1 MFNNLINC
9 NASSLSCIAFFHS
22 NNKQRINIMKKIFN
36 LKMMALF
43 IAYSSFALVD
53 LHAGSEDKSQ
63 IKYISYSQLGNP
75 ADVLKVKIEPSKE
88 LSSGEV
94 RVKVL
99 AAPINPSDLYQ
110 ISGNYGVDPVLPARP
125 GSEGVGRVTEV
136 SPEVKNLSVNQ
147 LVLLA
152 SGSTWAE
159 EIVAPAEGFL
169 PLPNLGPIN
178 AETIEQLSMSAV
190 NPLTAL
196 LMLTSYED
204 IKEGQWIV
212 QSAANS
218 AVGGY
223 VIQLAKQ
230 RGIKTVNIVRRDGLA
245 NDLMS
250 KGADVVLIDGPDLVA
265 KIAEATG
272 NAQIMLALDP
282 VGGDTFGRLADSLGY
297 GGTIITYGGLSGKP
311 GTLNTG
317 KVIFNDTRV
326 RGFWLYKWYQVATMQ
341 EKQTA
346 FGQVI
351 PLIVNGT
358 LKANIDSRF
367 TVDQIKEAVTR
378 SWEGGR
384 NGKVLI
390 VPNPL

>member
-1 MFNNLINC
+1 MKNFSNIKILALI
-9 NASSLSCIAFFHS
+9 L
-22 NNKQRINIMKKIFN
+22 
-36 LKMMALF
+36 
-43 IAYSSFALVD
+43 AYSSFAIAD
-53 LHAGSEDKSQ
+53 HHASSEHDSQ
-63 IKYISYSQLGNP
+63 TKYVTYSQLGNP
-75 ADVLKVKIEPSKE
+75 ADVLEVKKE
-88 LSSGEV
+88 ASRALNSGEV

-99 AAPINPSDLYQ
+99 AAPINPSDLLQ

-136 SPEVKNLSVNQ
+136 SPEAKNLKVGQ

-169 PLPNLGPIN
+169 PLPNLGPIS
-178 AETIEQLSMSAV
+178 AEVIEQLAMTAV

-196 LMLTSYED
+196 LMLTSYGD
-204 IKEGQWIV
+204 IKEGQWIA

-230 RGIKTVNIVRRDGLA
+230 RGIKTVNIVRREGLA
-245 NDLMS
+245 DDLMA
-250 KGADVVLIDGPDLVA
+250 KGADVVLIDGPDLTAQIA
-265 KIAEATG
+265 KATD
-272 NAQIMLALDP
+272 NAPIMLALDP
-282 VGGDTFGRLADSLGY
+282 VGGDTYGRLANSLGY
-297 GGTIITYGGLSGKP
+297 GGTLVTYGVLSGKP
-311 GTLNTG
+311 ATLDTG
-317 KVIFNDTRV
+317 KVIFNDTRL
-326 RGFWLYKWYQVATMQ
+326 RGFWLYKWYQTATMQ
-341 EKQTA
+341 EKQAA

-351 PLIVNGT
+351 PLIANGT

-367 TVDQIKEAVTR
+367 TVDQIKQAVAR
-378 SWEGGR
+378 AWEGGR

-390 VPNPL
+390 VPTPL

>member
-1 MFNNLINC
+1 MKNFSNIKILALI
-9 NASSLSCIAFFHS
+9 L
-22 NNKQRINIMKKIFN
+22 
-36 LKMMALF
+36 
-43 IAYSSFALVD
+43 AYSSFAMAD
-53 LHAGSEDKSQ
+53 HNASSEYDSQ
-63 IKYISYSQLGNP
+63 TKYVTYSQLGNP
-75 ADVLKVKIEPSKE
+75 ADVLEVKKE
-88 LSSGEV
+88 ASRALNSGEV

-99 AAPINPSDLYQ
+99 AAPINPSDLLQ

-136 SPEVKNLSVNQ
+136 SPEAKNLKVGQ

-169 PLPNLGPIN
+169 PLPNLGPIS
-178 AETIEQLSMSAV
+178 AEVIEQLAMTAV

-196 LMLTSYED
+196 LMLTSYGD
-204 IKEGQWIV
+204 IKEGQWIA

-230 RGIKTVNIVRRDGLA
+230 RGIKTVNIVRREGLA
-245 NDLMS
+245 DDLMA
-250 KGADVVLIDGPDLVA
+250 KGADVVLIDGPDLTAQIA
-265 KIAEATG
+265 KATD
-272 NAQIMLALDP
+272 NAPIMLALDP
-282 VGGDTFGRLADSLGY
+282 VGGDTYGRLANSLGY
-297 GGTIITYGGLSGKP
+297 GGTLVTYGVLSGKP
-311 GTLNTG
+311 ATLDTG
-317 KVIFNDTRV
+317 KVIFNDTRL
-326 RGFWLYKWYQVATMQ
+326 RGFWLYKWYQTATMQ
-341 EKQTA
+341 EKQAA

-351 PLIVNGT
+351 PLIANGT

-367 TVDQIKEAVTR
+367 TVDQIKQAVAR
-378 SWEGGR
+378 AWEGGR

-390 VPNPL
+390 VPTPL

>member
-1 MFNNLINC
+1 MNKI
-9 NASSLSCIAFFHS
+9 S
-22 NNKQRINIMKKIFN
+22 NIKI
-36 LKMMALF
+36 LALF
-43 IAYSSFALVD
+43 LACGSFASAD
-53 LHAGSEDKSQ
+53 LDASPEGISQ
-63 IKYISYSQLGNP
+63 IKYIGYSQLGNP
-75 ADVLKVKIEPSKE
+75 ADVLKVKTEAARA
-88 LSSGEV
+88 LSDGEV

-110 ISGNYGVDPVLPARP
+110 ISGNYGVDPNLPARP
-125 GSEGVGRVTEV
+125 GSEGVGRITEV
-136 SPEVKNLSVNQ
+136 SPGVKNLSVDQ

-159 EIVAPAEGFL
+159 EIVAPAAGFL
-169 PLPNLGPIN
+169 PLPNLGPIS
-178 AETIEQLSMSAV
+178 AEIIEQLSMSAV

-196 LMLTSYED
+196 LMLTSYGD

-230 RGIKTVNIVRRDGLA
+230 RGIKTVNVVRRDGLA
-245 NDLMS
+245 DDLMS
-250 KGADVVLIDGPDLVA
+250 KGADVVLIDGPDLAANIA
-265 KIAEATG
+265 KATN
-272 NAQIMLALDP
+272 NAPIMLALDP

-297 GGTIITYGGLSGKP
+297 GGTIVTYGGLSGKP
-311 GTLNTG
+311 TFVNTG
-317 KVIFNDTRV
+317 NIIFNDTRV
-326 RGFWLYKWYQVATMQ
+326 RGFWLYQWYQIATMQ
-341 EKQTA
+341 EKQAA

-358 LKANIDSRF
+358 LRANIDSRF
-367 TVDQIKEAVTR
+367 TVDQIKQAVTR
-378 SWEGGR
+378 SWEGRR

-390 VPNPL
+390 VPTPL

>member
-1 MFNNLINC
+1 MKNFSNIKILALI
-9 NASSLSCIAFFHS
+9 L
-22 NNKQRINIMKKIFN
+22 
-36 LKMMALF
+36 
-43 IAYSSFALVD
+43 AYSSFAMAD
-53 LHAGSEDKSQ
+53 HHASSEHDSQ
-63 IKYISYSQLGNP
+63 TKYVTYSQLGNP
-75 ADVLKVKIEPSKE
+75 ADVLEVKKE
-88 LSSGEV
+88 ASRALNSGEV

-99 AAPINPSDLYQ
+99 AAPINPSDLLQ

-136 SPEVKNLSVNQ
+136 SPEAKNLKVGQ

-169 PLPNLGPIN
+169 PLPNLGPIS
-178 AETIEQLSMSAV
+178 AEVIEQLAMTAV

-196 LMLTSYED
+196 LMLTSYGD
-204 IKEGQWIV
+204 IKEGQWIA

-230 RGIKTVNIVRRDGLA
+230 RGIKTVNIVRREGLA
-245 NDLMS
+245 DDLMA
-250 KGADVVLIDGPDLVA
+250 KGADVVLIDGPDLTAQIA
-265 KIAEATG
+265 KATD
-272 NAQIMLALDP
+272 NAPIMLALDP
-282 VGGDTFGRLADSLGY
+282 VGGDTYGRLANSLGY
-297 GGTIITYGGLSGKP
+297 GGTLVTYGVLSGKP
-311 GTLNTG
+311 ATLDTG
-317 KVIFNDTRV
+317 KVIFNDTRL
-326 RGFWLYKWYQVATMQ
+326 RGFWLYKWYQTATMQ
-341 EKQTA
+341 EKQAA

-351 PLIVNGT
+351 PLIANGT

-367 TVDQIKEAVTR
+367 TVDQIKQAVAR
-378 SWEGGR
+378 AWEGGR

>member
-1 MFNNLINC
+1 MKNFSNIKILALI
-9 NASSLSCIAFFHS
+9 L
-22 NNKQRINIMKKIFN
+22 
-36 LKMMALF
+36 
-43 IAYSSFALVD
+43 AYSSFAMAD
-53 LHAGSEDKSQ
+53 HHASSEHDSQ
-63 IKYISYSQLGNP
+63 TKYVTYSQLGNP
-75 ADVLKVKIEPSKE
+75 ADVLEVKKE
-88 LSSGEV
+88 ASRALNSGEV

-99 AAPINPSDLYQ
+99 AAPINPSDLLQ

-136 SPEVKNLSVNQ
+136 SPEAKNLKVGQ

-169 PLPNLGPIN
+169 PLPNLGPIS
-178 AETIEQLSMSAV
+178 AEVIEQLAMTAV

-196 LMLTSYED
+196 LMLTSYGD
-204 IKEGQWIV
+204 IKEGQWIA

-230 RGIKTVNIVRRDGLA
+230 RGIKTVNIVRREGLA
-245 NDLMS
+245 DDLMA
-250 KGADVVLIDGPDLVA
+250 KGADVVLIDGPDLTAQIA
-265 KIAEATG
+265 KATD
-272 NAQIMLALDP
+272 NASIMLALDP
-282 VGGDTFGRLADSLGY
+282 VGGDTYGRLANSLGY
-297 GGTIITYGGLSGKP
+297 GGTLVTYGVLSGKP
-311 GTLNTG
+311 ATLDTG
-317 KVIFNDTRV
+317 KVIFNDTRL
-326 RGFWLYKWYQVATMQ
+326 RGFWLYKWYQTATMQ
-341 EKQTA
+341 EKQAA

-351 PLIVNGT
+351 PLIANGT

-367 TVDQIKEAVTR
+367 TVEQIKQAVAR
-378 SWEGGR
+378 AWEGGR

-390 VPNPL
+390 VPTPL

>member
-1 MFNNLINC
+1 MKNFSNIKILALI
-9 NASSLSCIAFFHS
+9 L
-22 NNKQRINIMKKIFN
+22 
-36 LKMMALF
+36 
-43 IAYSSFALVD
+43 AYSSFAMAD
-53 LHAGSEDKSQ
+53 HRASSEHDSQ
-63 IKYISYSQLGNP
+63 TKYVTYSQLGNP
-75 ADVLKVKIEPSKE
+75 ADVLEVKKE
-88 LSSGEV
+88 ASRALNSGEV

-99 AAPINPSDLYQ
+99 AAPINPSDLLQ

-136 SPEVKNLSVNQ
+136 SPEAKNLKVGQ

-169 PLPNLGPIN
+169 PLPNLGPIS
-178 AETIEQLSMSAV
+178 AEVIEQLAMTAV

-196 LMLTSYED
+196 LMLTSYGD
-204 IKEGQWIV
+204 IKEGQWIA

-230 RGIKTVNIVRRDGLA
+230 RGIKTVNIVRREGLA
-245 NDLMS
+245 DDLMA
-250 KGADVVLIDGPDLVA
+250 KGADVVLIDGPDLTAQIA
-265 KIAEATG
+265 KATD
-272 NAQIMLALDP
+272 NAPIMLALDP
-282 VGGDTFGRLADSLGY
+282 VGGDTYGRLANSLGY
-297 GGTIITYGGLSGKP
+297 GGTLVTYGVLSGKP
-311 GTLNTG
+311 ATLDTG
-317 KVIFNDTRV
+317 KVIFNDTRL
-326 RGFWLYKWYQVATMQ
+326 RGFWLYKWYQTATMQ
-341 EKQTA
+341 EKQAA

-351 PLIVNGT
+351 PLIANGT

-367 TVDQIKEAVTR
+367 TVDQIKQAVAR
-378 SWEGGR
+378 AWEGGR

-390 VPNPL
+390 VPTPL

>member
-1 MFNNLINC
+1 MKNFSNIKILALI
-9 NASSLSCIAFFHS
+9 L
-22 NNKQRINIMKKIFN
+22 
-36 LKMMALF
+36 
-43 IAYSSFALVD
+43 AYSSFAMAD
-53 LHAGSEDKSQ
+53 HHASSEHDSQ
-63 IKYISYSQLGNP
+63 TKYVTYSQLGNP
-75 ADVLKVKIEPSKE
+75 ADVLEVKKE
-88 LSSGEV
+88 ASRALNSGEV

-99 AAPINPSDLYQ
+99 AAPINPSDLLQ

-136 SPEVKNLSVNQ
+136 SPEAKNLKVGQ

-169 PLPNLGPIN
+169 PLPNLGPIS
-178 AETIEQLSMSAV
+178 AEVIEQLAMTAV

-196 LMLTSYED
+196 LMLTSYGD
-204 IKEGQWIV
+204 IKEGQWIA

-230 RGIKTVNIVRRDGLA
+230 RGIKTVNIVRREGLA
-245 NDLMS
+245 DDLMA
-250 KGADVVLIDGPDLVA
+250 KGADVVLIDGPDLTA
-265 KIAEATG
+265 QIAEATD
-272 NAQIMLALDP
+272 NASIMLALDP
-282 VGGDTFGRLADSLGY
+282 VGGDTYGRLANSLGY
-297 GGTIITYGGLSGKP
+297 GGTLVTYGVLSGKP
-311 GTLNTG
+311 ATLDTG
-317 KVIFNDTRV
+317 KVIFNDTRL
-326 RGFWLYKWYQVATMQ
+326 RGFWLYKWYQTATMQ
-341 EKQTA
+341 EMQAA

-351 PLIVNGT
+351 PLIANGT

-367 TVDQIKEAVTR
+367 TVDQIKQAVAR
-378 SWEGGR
+378 AWEGGR

-390 VPNPL
+390 VPTPL

>member
-1 MFNNLINC
+1 MKNFSNIKILALI
-9 NASSLSCIAFFHS
+9 L
-22 NNKQRINIMKKIFN
+22 
-36 LKMMALF
+36 
-43 IAYSSFALVD
+43 AYSSFAMAD
-53 LHAGSEDKSQ
+53 HHASSEHDSQ
-63 IKYISYSQLGNP
+63 TKYVTYSQLGNP
-75 ADVLKVKIEPSKE
+75 ADVLEVKKE
-88 LSSGEV
+88 ASRALNSGEV

-99 AAPINPSDLYQ
+99 AAPINPSDLLQ

-136 SPEVKNLSVNQ
+136 SPEAKNLKVGQ

-169 PLPNLGPIN
+169 PLPNLGPIS
-178 AETIEQLSMSAV
+178 AEVIEQLAMTAV

-196 LMLTSYED
+196 LMLTSYGD
-204 IKEGQWIV
+204 IKEGQWIA

-230 RGIKTVNIVRRDGLA
+230 RGIKTVNIVRREGLA
-245 NDLMS
+245 DDLMA
-250 KGADVVLIDGPDLVA
+250 KGADVVLIDGPDLTAQIA
-265 KIAEATG
+265 KATD
-272 NAQIMLALDP
+272 NAPIMLALDP
-282 VGGDTFGRLADSLGY
+282 VGGDTYGRLANSLGY
-297 GGTIITYGGLSGKP
+297 GGTLVTYGVLSGKP
-311 GTLNTG
+311 ATLDTG
-317 KVIFNDTRV
+317 KVIFNDTRL
-326 RGFWLYKWYQVATMQ
+326 RGFWLYKWYQTATMQ
-341 EKQTA
+341 EKQAA

-351 PLIVNGT
+351 PLIANGT

-367 TVDQIKEAVTR
+367 TVDQIKQAVAR
-378 SWEGGR
+378 AWEGGR

-390 VPNPL
+390 VPTPL

>member
-1 MFNNLINC
+1 MKNF
-9 NASSLSCIAFFHS
+9 S
-22 NNKQRINIMKKIFN
+22 NIKI
-36 LKMMALF
+36 LALVL
-43 IAYSSFALVD
+43 AYSSFAMAD
-53 LHAGSEDKSQ
+53 HHASSKHDSQ
-63 IKYISYSQLGNP
+63 TKYVTYSQLGNP
-75 ADVLKVKIEPSKE
+75 ADVLEVKKE
-88 LSSGEV
+88 ASRALNSGEV

-99 AAPINPSDLYQ
+99 AAPINPSDLLQ

-136 SPEVKNLSVNQ
+136 SPEAKNLKVGQ

-169 PLPNLGPIN
+169 PLPNLGPIS
-178 AETIEQLSMSAV
+178 AEVIEQLAMTAV

-196 LMLTSYED
+196 LMLTSYGD
-204 IKEGQWIV
+204 IKEGQWIA

-230 RGIKTVNIVRRDGLA
+230 RGIKTVNIVRREGLA
-245 NDLMS
+245 DDLMA
-250 KGADVVLIDGPDLVA
+250 KGADVVLIDGPDLTAQIA
-265 KIAEATG
+265 KATD
-272 NAQIMLALDP
+272 NAPIMLALDP
-282 VGGDTFGRLADSLGY
+282 VGGDTYGRLANSLGY
-297 GGTIITYGGLSGKP
+297 GGTLVTYGVLSGKP
-311 GTLNTG
+311 ATLDTG
-317 KVIFNDTRV
+317 KVIFNDTRL
-326 RGFWLYKWYQVATMQ
+326 RGFWLYKWYQTATMQ
-341 EKQTA
+341 EKQAA

-351 PLIVNGT
+351 PLIANGT

-367 TVDQIKEAVTR
+367 TVDQIKKAVAR
-378 SWEGGR
+378 AWEGGR

-390 VPNPL
+390 VPTPL